1 MVSVIGNVCLCGE
14 DGYCYDDN
22 DSSGDANEGIVR
34 AAWCQDVANT
44 KQYVSRNWLVLNSFI
59 SVSYIF

>member
-1 MVSVIGNVCLCGE
+1 MIAEQGGRTMVSVIGNVCLCGE

-34 AAWCQDVANT
+34 AAWC
-44 KQYVSRNWLVLNSFI
+44 
-59 SVSYIF
+59 